1 MTYFSYQRTITYMPS
16 ASMLP
21 QAFSRS
27 NSNPSHQRNRLLFT
41 RSSMLQLPSCSRLR
55 VHHQQD
61 IDCTYN
67 MNVHVT
73 RPRQSTHPRA
83 NIQPHPL
90 SKQNRLVPEHLTPAS
105 ETTPVTRV
113 GWPTVLQRKAN
124 HNSSQTRRQTDPRT
138 PQTSRSRMMTCRRL
152 FERDAR
158 LHWPLA
164 CTV

>member
-1 MTYFSYQRTITYMPS
+1 MFRYFLFFLFSSSGALTMTYIYTLLYTTFQFMTHFPYQRTITYMYS

-41 RSSMLQLPSCSRLR
+41 CSSMLQLPSCSRLR
-55 VHHQQD
+55 VYHRQD

-67 MNVHVT
+67 MNVHGAQW
-73 RPRQSTHPRA
+73 QSTHPRA

-90 SKQNRLVPEHLTPAS
+90 SKQNRLVPEHLTPAA

-113 GWPTVLQRKAN
+113 DWPTVLQRKAN
-124 HNSSQTRRQTDPRT
+124 HNS
-138 PQTSRSRMMTCRRL
+138 
-152 FERDAR
+152 F
-158 LHWPLA
+158 
-164 CTV
+164 